1 MNTPDDVR
9 APPAGTDRPEFDFVV
24 AWPAATHE
32 DGEAIRAFWRREGAL
47 TDEAAMEQRLK
58 QVVMHARTKDGEI
71 AGVCTAL
78 PTTPPR
84 LAQPMYFWR
93 AFVGAHWRSTPL
105 VMALLKRSCALLEKH
120 ARAHDYPCIGV
131 LLELENERFRERG
144 RMATWFNPRFV
155 YIGRSDRGLDLRV
168 LYFKGVRLKAPPA
181 QG

>member
-1 MNTPDDVR
+1 MTLPDDVP
-9 APPAGTDRPEFDFVV
+9 APKAGVEFDFVV
-24 AWPAATHE
+24 AWPSISTE
-32 DGEAIRAFWRREGAL
+32 DGEAIKAFWRREGAL
-47 TDEAAMEQRLK
+47 TDDTAMEQRLQ
-58 QVVMHARTKDGEI
+58 QVVMHARTKAGEI

-78 PTTPPR
+78 PTVPVR

-93 AFVGAHWRSTPL
+93 AFVGAQWRSTPL
-105 VMALLKRSCALLEKH
+105 VMALLKRSCALLEEH

-144 RMATWFNPRFV
+144 RSATWFNPRFV
-155 YIGRSDRGLDLRV
+155 YIGRSDRGLDLRA